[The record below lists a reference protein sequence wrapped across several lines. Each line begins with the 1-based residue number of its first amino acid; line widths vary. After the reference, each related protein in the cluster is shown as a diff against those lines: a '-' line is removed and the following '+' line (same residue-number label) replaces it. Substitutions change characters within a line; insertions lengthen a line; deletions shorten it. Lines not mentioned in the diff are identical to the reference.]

1 MQNLIMNDPQL
12 ILQMPDRQNQPQLF
26 FSLKTP
32 HKEIGS
38 KNFPFFFSFPPA
50 HTEEKYAY
58 LFGLISLH

>member
-1 MQNLIMNDPQL
+1 MTNDPQL
-12 ILQMPDRQNQPQLF
+12 ITKRPDRQNQPQLF

-32 HKEIGS
+32 TKKSEAKTFLS
-38 KNFPFFFSFPPA
+38 SLVFSPA